1 MADIIATLQ
10 AHFDAKD
17 MWVGDAIAARATS
30 YWDAAPTQAKAI
42 VFPRST
48 ADVSFVLKACH
59 VANQQ
64 VVTQGGLTGCV
75 DGAVSK
81 ADAIIVS
88 LEKMTAIEE
97 VEPIGGTAIVQAGA
111 VLENVQAHMAARGL
125 RFPLDLGAR
134 GSCTIGGN
142 VATNA
147 GGINVIR
154 YGMMRN
160 LVLGLE
166 AVLADGTVLSSM
178 NTMLKNNAGY
188 DLKQLFI
195 GTEGTLGIV
204 TRVVL
209 RLFPAPLS
217 QNNAL
222 VAMDSFGRVTD
233 FLQRAQRTLGGN
245 LSAYEVMWGN
255 YFAAVTAEGGHR
267 APMDRTHPYYVVL
280 QAEGTA
286 PKADEEAFASLLEE
300 ALEAGEIV
308 DAVLPKSEAEVRAIW
323 NIREEFGA
331 ILNPEPVFLYD
342 VSLPIKDMADY
353 VVLVE
358 RGVKAKWAG
367 GECYTLGHIG
377 DGNLHFF
384 VAPGVAAATHGE
396 SDAIVYGA
404 LEGFAGSVSAE
415 HGIGTEKKDW
425 LVSSRSEDEVATM
438 RLLKA
443 ALDPK
448 GLLNPGVIF
457 D

>member
-1 MADIIATLQ
+1 MSDIIATLQ
-10 AHFDAKD
+10 AHLGPKGVA
-17 MWVGDAIAARATS
+17 VGDAVTARATS
-30 YWDAAPTQAKAI
+30 YWDPSPTLAKAI

-48 ADVSFVLKACH
+48 ADVSFVLKTCH
-59 VANQQ
+59 AAGQS
-64 VVTQGGLTGCV
+64 VVTQGGLTGVV
-75 DGAVSK
+75 DGAV
-81 ADAIIVS
+81 ADADSIILS
-88 LEKMTAIEE
+88 LERMTAVEE

-111 VLENVQAHMAARGL
+111 VLENVQAHMAERGFL
-125 RFPLDLGAR
+125 FPLDLGAR

-209 RLFPAPLS
+209 RLFPTSLS
-217 QNNAL
+217 KCDAL
-222 VAMDSFGRVTD
+222 VAMDGFQNVTT

-255 YFAAVTAEGGHR
+255 YFKAVTAEGGHR
-267 APMDRTHPYYVVL
+267 APMARDYPFYVVL
-280 QAEGTA
+280 QAEGTSPA
-286 PKADEEAFASLLEE
+286 ADEEAFGTLLEA

-308 DAVLPKSEAEVRAIW
+308 DAVLPKSEAETRSIWDVREDFSVIIAD
-323 NIREEFGA
+323 
-331 ILNPEPVFLYD
+331 PPYFLYD
-342 VSLPIKDMADY
+342 VSLPIKDMAIY
-353 VVLVE
+353 VE
-358 RGVKAKWAG
+358 RVESALAQKWPSG
-367 GECYTLGHIG
+367 TCYTLGHIG

-384 VAPGVAAATHGE
+384 VSPDDKAATHAE
-396 SDAIVYGA
+396 SDAVVYGA
-404 LEGFAGSVSAE
+404 LEGLGGSISAE
-415 HGIGTEKKDW
+415 HGIGREKKGW
-425 LVSSRSEDEVATM
+425 LTSSRSSDEVATM
-438 RLLKA
+438 RLLKK

-448 GLLNPGVIF
+448 GILNPGVVL